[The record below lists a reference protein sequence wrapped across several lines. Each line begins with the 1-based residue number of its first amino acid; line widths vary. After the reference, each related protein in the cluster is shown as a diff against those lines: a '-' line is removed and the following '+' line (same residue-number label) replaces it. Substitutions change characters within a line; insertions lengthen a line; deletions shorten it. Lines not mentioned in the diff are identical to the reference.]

1 MARAKSKKWAAES
14 LVSETESKAIA
25 SPKQQRKAG
34 EAIAV
39 MLGGGAAGFVG
50 KQIVKQIGKKIVTRA
65 ADKKAAKAAAK
76 KTVKKKTEIEAKK
89 NREAFEKKA
98 KRAAEELS
106 ELYHKAHPRTSHS
119 MQLMSDIQESVR
131 QERHPP
137 RGKKAKGGYVKKYA
151 KGGGVR
157 AARY

>member
-1 MARAKSKKWAAES
+1 MARAKPKKWAAES

-50 KQIVKQIGKKIVTRA
+50 KQIGKKIVTRA

-106 ELYHKAHPRTSHS
+106 EHYRKAHPRTSHS